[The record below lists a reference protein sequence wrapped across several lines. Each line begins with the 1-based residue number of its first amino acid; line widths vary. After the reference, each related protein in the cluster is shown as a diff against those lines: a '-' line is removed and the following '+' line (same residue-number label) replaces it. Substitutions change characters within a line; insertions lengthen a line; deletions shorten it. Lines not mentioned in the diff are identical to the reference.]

1 MRPLRRLAWWFLIAL
16 SASLAVLSGGCG
28 YSEDQWQAQLA
39 KYNQLKSQKDDD
51 DAKLADAQA
60 QVASLTK
67 QLQDLGV
74 NVSTIQSNLNDTQKA
89 LADYKERARQLE
101 AIKARFETLKA
112 KLDALTALGLAVT
125 VRHNR
130 MVISL
135 PGDVLFDSG
144 HETLKKD
151 GKDILLKVAGII
163 KADPQLVSRDY
174 EVAGHTDNQPLAH
187 GPFKD
192 NWGLSLMRAREV
204 LVFLIDPA
212 QGGLPVVHWS
222 AAGFADSNPVADN
235 GTPDG
240 RQKNRRCELIVLP
253 SVEEM
258 LDLKTITQQPT
269 GAPAAPSAPASA
281 APATSASPAA
291 APAPQPH

>member
-1 MRPLRRLAWWFLIAL
+1 MRMIRRTPLIAGL
-16 SASLAVLSGGCG
+16 TLVLLATGCG

-39 KYNQLKSQKDDD
+39 KYNKLKADKDDED
-51 DAKLADAQA
+51 QQLADAKKQIEG
-60 QVASLTK
+60 LTK

-74 NVSTIQSNLNDTQKA
+74 NVDSMKANLDEQAKA
-89 LADYKERARQLE
+89 LDAYKERARQLE
-101 AIKARFETLKA
+101 LIKERFEKLKA
-112 KLDALTALGLAVT
+112 KLDALTKLGLTVN

-144 HETLKKD
+144 RETLKKD
-151 GKDILLKVAGII
+151 GKDILLKVASII
-163 KADPQLVSRDY
+163 KADPQLTSRDY
-174 EVAGHTDNQPLAH
+174 AVAGHTDNQPLAH

-204 LVFLIDPA
+204 LVYLVDPA
-212 QGGLPVVHWS
+212 QGGLPIQHWS
-222 AAGFADSNPVADN
+222 AAGFADTDPVADN
-235 GTPDG
+235 ASDDG

-258 LDLKTITQQPT
+258 LDLKAITQQ
-269 GAPAAPSAPASA
+269 
-281 APATSASPAA
+281 
-291 APAPQPH
+291 

>member
-1 MRPLRRLAWWFLIAL
+1 MRPIRRLAWWILIAL
-16 SASLAVLSGGCG
+16 CASLTVLSGGCG

-51 DAKLADAQA
+51 DAKLADAQN

-74 NVSTIQSNLNDTQKA
+74 NVSTIQSNLDDTQKA

-144 HETLKKD
+144 RETLKKD
-151 GKDILLKVAGII
+151 GKDILLKVAAII
-163 KADPQLVSRDY
+163 KGDPQLGSRDY
-174 EVAGHTDNQPLAH
+174 QVAGHTDNQPLAH

-204 LVFLIDPA
+204 LVFLVDPA
-212 QGGLPVVHWS
+212 QGGFPTS
-222 AAGFADSNPVADN
+222 
-235 GTPDG
+235 
-240 RQKNRRCELIVLP
+240 
-253 SVEEM
+253 
-258 LDLKTITQQPT
+258 T
-269 GAPAAPSAPASA
+269 GAPR
-281 APATSASPAA
+281 ASPTPIRSPTTRPTTAGRRTAA
-291 APAPQPH
+291 VSSSCCRASRRCST

>member
-1 MRPLRRLAWWFLIAL
+1 MPRLPLIAL
-16 SASLAVLSGGCG
+16 LSLGLLGSACG

-39 KYNQLKSQKDDD
+39 KYNKLKSDKDDD
-51 DAKLADAQA
+51 DTKLAAAQ
-60 QVASLTK
+60 QKVDELTK

-74 NVSTIQSNLNDTQKA
+74 NVSTLQTNLDEQQKA
-89 LADYKERARQLE
+89 LDAYKERAKQLE
-101 AIKARFETLKA
+101 LIKQRFETLKA
-112 KLDALTALGLAVT
+112 KLDALTKLGLAVN

-144 HETLKKD
+144 RETLKKD
-151 GKDILLKVAGII
+151 GKDILLKVAAII
-163 KADPQLVSRDY
+163 KGDPQLGSRDY

-212 QGGLPVVHWS
+212 QGGLPNQHWS
-222 AAGFADSNPVADN
+222 AAGFGDTDPVADN
-235 GTPDG
+235 GAPDG

-258 LDLKTITQQPT
+258 LDLRAITQQ
-269 GAPAAPSAPASA
+269 
-281 APATSASPAA
+281 
-291 APAPQPH
+291 Q

>member
-1 MRPLRRLAWWFLIAL
+1 MPLFRRLAWWILIAL
-16 SASLAVLSGGCG
+16 CASLPVLSGCG

-39 KYNQLKSQKDDD
+39 KYNQLKSQKDDE
-51 DAKLADAQA
+51 DAKLADAQN
-60 QVASLTK
+60 QVAALTK

-74 NVSTIQSNLNDTQKA
+74 NVSNIQANLNDTQKA

-112 KLDALTALGLAVT
+112 KLDTLTSLGLNVT

-204 LVFLIDPA
+204 LVFLVDPA
-212 QGGLPVVHWS
+212 QGGLPIPHWS
-222 AAGFADSNPVADN
+222 AAGFADSDPVADN
-235 GTPDG
+235 STPDG

-258 LDLKTITQQPT
+258 LDLKTITQQP
-269 GAPAAPSAPASA
+269 PASPA
-281 APATSASPAA
+281 SPATSATPPTP
-291 APAPQPH
+291 PAPQPQ

>member
-1 MRPLRRLAWWFLIAL
+1 MHRLFRLHIFAGL
-16 SASLAVLSGGCG
+16 SLVLLASGCG
-28 YSEDQWQAQLA
+28 YSEDQWQAQLS
-39 KYNQLKSQKDDD
+39 KYNKLKAEKDDD
-51 DAKLADAQA
+51 DSKLADAQKK
-60 QVASLTK
+60 VDDLTK

-74 NVSTIQSNLNDTQKA
+74 NVNSMKADLDDRQKA
-89 LADYKERARQLE
+89 LDAYKERARQLE
-101 AIKARFETLKA
+101 LIKARFETLKA
-112 KLDALTALGLAVT
+112 KLDALTKLGLTVN

-144 HETLKKD
+144 RETLKKD
-151 GKDILLKVAGII
+151 GKDILLKVATII
-163 KADPQLVSRDY
+163 HADPQLTARDY
-174 EVAGHTDNQPLAH
+174 AVGGHTDNQPLAH

-212 QGGLPVVHWS
+212 QGGLPNQHWS
-222 AAGFADSNPVADN
+222 AAGFADTDPVADN
-235 GTPDG
+235 SNDDG

-258 LDLKTITQQPT
+258 LDLRAITQQ
-269 GAPAAPSAPASA
+269 
-281 APATSASPAA
+281 
-291 APAPQPH
+291 Q

>member
-1 MRPLRRLAWWFLIAL
+1 MGRLRHVLLLLAI
-16 SASLAVLSGGCG
+16 SLAACVLTSGCG

-39 KYNQLKSQKDDD
+39 KYNKLKSDKDAD
-51 DAKLADAQA
+51 DAQLADAQA
-60 QVASLTK
+60 KVDALTK

-74 NVSTIQSNLNDTQKA
+74 NVNSLQANLDEQAKA
-89 LADYKERARQLE
+89 LADYKARAAQLE
-101 AIKARFETLKA
+101 VIKQRFETLKA
-112 KLDALTALGLAVT
+112 KLDALTKLGLAVS
-125 VRHNR
+125 VRHNK

-144 HETLKKD
+144 RETLKKE

-163 KADPQLVSRDY
+163 NADPQLVSRDY
-174 EVAGHTDNQPLAH
+174 EVAGHTDNQPLGH

-204 LVFLIDPA
+204 LEFLVDPA
-212 QGGLPVVHWS
+212 QGALPVAHWN
-222 AAGFADSNPVADN
+222 AAGFADTDPVADN
-235 GTPDG
+235 STPDG

-258 LDLKTITQQPT
+258 LDLKTITQAQ
-269 GAPAAPSAPASA
+269 
-281 APATSASPAA
+281 
-291 APAPQPH
+291 

>member
-1 MRPLRRLAWWFLIAL
+1 MHKLLRLPVFVG
-16 SASLAVLSGGCG
+16 SLAVLTAGCG

-39 KYNQLKSQKDDD
+39 KYNKLQAEKNDD
-51 DAKLADAQA
+51 DAKLADAQNKVDA
-60 QVASLTK
+60 LTK

-74 NVSTIQSNLNDTQKA
+74 NVSSMKANLDETQKA
-89 LADYKERARQLE
+89 LDQYKERAKQLE
-101 AIKARFETLKA
+101 LIKARFETLKA
-112 KLDALTALGLAVT
+112 KLDTLTKLGLTVN

-144 HETLKKD
+144 RETLKKD
-151 GKDILLKVAGII
+151 GKDILLKVANII
-163 KADPQLVSRDY
+163 KADPQLTARDY
-174 EVAGHTDNQPLAH
+174 EVAGDTDNQPLAH

-204 LVFLIDPA
+204 LVFLVDPA
-212 QGGLPVVHWS
+212 QGGLPIQHWS
-222 AAGFADSNPVADN
+222 AAGFADTDPVADN
-235 GTPDG
+235 STADG

-258 LDLKTITQQPT
+258 LDLRAITQQ
-269 GAPAAPSAPASA
+269 
-281 APATSASPAA
+281 
-291 APAPQPH
+291 Q

>member
-1 MRPLRRLAWWFLIAL
+1 MRTLRALPLLATLSVSFVTAL
-16 SASLAVLSGGCG
+16 APLAATGCG

-39 KYNQLKSQKDDD
+39 KYNKLKSDKDDED
-51 DAKLADAQA
+51 KQLSDAQA
-60 QVASLTK
+60 QVAALTK

-74 NVSTIQSNLNDTQKA
+74 NVNTMQANLDEQAKA

-101 AIKARFETLKA
+101 LIKARFETLKA
-112 KLDALTALGLAVT
+112 KLDALTKLGLTVN

-144 HETLKKD
+144 RETLKKD

-163 KADPQLVSRDY
+163 KADPQLAARDY
-174 EVAGHTDNQPLAH
+174 QVAGHTDNQPLKH

-192 NWGLSLMRAREV
+192 NLGLSLMRAREV
-204 LVFLIDPA
+204 EEFLVDPA
-212 QGGLPVVHWS
+212 QGGMPTDHWS
-222 AAGFADSNPVADN
+222 AAGFADTDPIADN
-235 GTPDG
+235 GTEDG
-240 RQKNRRCELIVLP
+240 RQKNRRCELIVVP

-258 LDLKTITQQPT
+258 LDLKTITNQQ
-269 GAPAAPSAPASA
+269 
-281 APATSASPAA
+281 
-291 APAPQPH
+291 

>member
-1 MRPLRRLAWWFLIAL
+1 LSL
-16 SASLAVLSGGCG
+16 SAAGCG
-28 YSEDQWQAQLA
+28 YSEDQWQAQLS
-39 KYNQLKSQKDDD
+39 KYNKLKSDDQ
-51 DAKLADAQA
+51 AKLDEAQA
-60 QVASLTK
+60 KIDALTK
-67 QLQDLGV
+67 QLEAMGV
-74 NVSTIQSNLNDTQKA
+74 NVESIKADLADRDKA
-89 LADYKERARQLE
+89 LAEYKERARQLE
-101 AIKARFETLKA
+101 LIKARFEKLKA
-112 KLDALTALGLAVT
+112 KLEALTKLGLAVN

-151 GKDILLKVAGII
+151 GQEILLKVAAII

-174 EVAGHTDNQPLAH
+174 AVGGDTDNKPLQH

-204 LVFLIDPA
+204 LVFLVDPA
-212 QGGLPVVHWS
+212 QGGLPISHWS
-222 AAGFADSNPVADN
+222 AAGFGDTDPVADN
-235 GTPDG
+235 STEEG

-258 LDLKTITQQPT
+258 LDLKAITQ
-269 GAPAAPSAPASA
+269 
-281 APATSASPAA
+281 
-291 APAPQPH
+291 

>member
-1 MRPLRRLAWWFLIAL
+1 MTRLRHAPLWACVALALTA
-16 SASLAVLSGGCG
+16 GGCG

-39 KYNQLKSQKDDD
+39 KYNKLKAEKDDD
-51 DAKLADAQA
+51 DAKLADAQKK
-60 QVASLTK
+60 VDDLTK
-67 QLQDLGV
+67 ELEALGV
-74 NVSTIQSNLNDTQKA
+74 NVNSMKADLADREKA
-89 LADYKERARQLE
+89 LESYKERARQLE
-101 AIKARFETLKA
+101 LIKARFEKLKA
-112 KLDALTALGLAVT
+112 KLDELTKLGLAVN

-144 HETLKKD
+144 KETLKKE
-151 GKDILLKVAGII
+151 GKDILLKVASII

-174 EVAGHTDNQPLAH
+174 QVAGDTDNQPLAH

-204 LVFLIDPA
+204 LVFLIDPG
-212 QGGLPVVHWS
+212 QGGLPVPHWS
-222 AAGFADSNPVADN
+222 AAGFGDSDPVADN
-235 GTPDG
+235 ATPEG

-258 LDLKTITQQPT
+258 LDLKAITQ
-269 GAPAAPSAPASA
+269 
-281 APATSASPAA
+281 
-291 APAPQPH
+291 

>member
-1 MRPLRRLAWWFLIAL
+1 MPGGSSSRSRPPSPSFPAAGTRKTSGRRSSPSTTSSSPRRTTTTRSSPTPRTRSRA
-16 SASLAVLSGGCG
+16 
-28 YSEDQWQAQLA
+28 
-39 KYNQLKSQKDDD
+39 
-51 DAKLADAQA
+51 
-60 QVASLTK
+60 TK

-74 NVSTIQSNLNDTQKA
+74 NVSNIQANLNDTQKA

-204 LVFLIDPA
+204 LVFLVDPA
-212 QGGLPVVHWS
+212 QGGLPIPHWS
-222 AAGFADSNPVADN
+222 AAGFADSDPVADN
-235 GTPDG
+235 STPDG

-269 GAPAAPSAPASA
+269 TPPASAPASP
-281 APATSASPAA
+281 PASATPPP
-291 APAPQPH
+291 APAPSH

>member
-1 MRPLRRLAWWFLIAL
+1 MLGRLHAPLWFGLAFAL
-16 SASLAVLSGGCG
+16 AAGGCG

-39 KYNQLKSQKDDD
+39 KYTKLKADDD
-51 DAKLADAQA
+51 DKLADAQKKIDD
-60 QVASLTK
+60 LTK
-67 QLQDLGV
+67 ELEALGV
-74 NVSTIQSNLNDTQKA
+74 NVSSMKADLLEREKA
-89 LADYKERARQLE
+89 LESYKERARQLE
-101 AIKARFETLKA
+101 LIKARFEKLKA
-112 KLDALTALGLAVT
+112 KLDALTKLGLAVN

-144 HETLKKD
+144 KETLKKE
-151 GKDILLKVAGII
+151 GKEILLKVAAII

-174 EVAGHTDNQPLAH
+174 QVAGDTDNQPLAH

-204 LVFLIDPA
+204 LVFLVDPA
-212 QGGLPVVHWS
+212 QGGLPVPHWS
-222 AAGFADSNPVADN
+222 AAGFGDSDAVADN
-235 GTPDG
+235 ATPEG

-258 LDLKTITQQPT
+258 LDLKAITQ
-269 GAPAAPSAPASA
+269 
-281 APATSASPAA
+281 
-291 APAPQPH
+291 